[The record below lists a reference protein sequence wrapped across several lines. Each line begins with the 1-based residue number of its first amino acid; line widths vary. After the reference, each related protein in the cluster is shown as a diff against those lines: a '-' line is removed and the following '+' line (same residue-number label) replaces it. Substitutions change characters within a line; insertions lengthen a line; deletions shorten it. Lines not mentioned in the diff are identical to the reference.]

1 MTHALGRPAAPRR
14 AAKTCIALA
23 LATAARHSHVFA
35 PKAFFEPFFSSCL
48 SSLACFAL
56 LAALH
61 VRAALLAVS
70 VVPAKLST
78 FPCVLFHLLF
88 NPSTYLFRLLAFTSS
103 TSSFPS
109 PPPQSL
115 LINFFLYSS
124 FTSLP
129 PISSFPLAFPP
140 FISTSPSFPLI
151 PPPHRPPRASSVGA
165 PRLASLR
172 RARLTPLH

>member
-1 MTHALGRPAAPRR
+1 M
-14 AAKTCIALA
+14 
-23 LATAARHSHVFA
+23 
-35 PKAFFEPFFSSCL
+35 
-48 SSLACFAL
+48 

-140 FISTSPSFPLI
+140 FISTSFYLHLPLFSTY
-151 PPPHRPPRASSVGA
+151 PPPPPSPRFLRRGA
-165 PRLASLR
+165 AISLASPSETYT
-172 RARLTPLH
+172 ASLTGFGCKATPASRPCISLVLVP